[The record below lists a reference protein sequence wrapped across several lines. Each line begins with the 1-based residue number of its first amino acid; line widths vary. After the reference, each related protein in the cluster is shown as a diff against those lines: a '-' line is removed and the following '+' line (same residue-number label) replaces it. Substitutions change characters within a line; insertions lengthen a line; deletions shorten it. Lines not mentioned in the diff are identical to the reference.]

1 MENQSYYD
9 VMSKEYEKERH
20 HGYHAWLDRAEIDT
34 IADLIRDREV
44 LEVGCG
50 TGLMLTR
57 MAPIARRVTGVDL
70 SAGMLEKARERGLNV
85 IQADACDLPFPD
97 ASFDAAVSFK
107 VLAHIEDIRAALA
120 EMCRVVRPGGIV
132 AAEFYNR
139 HSIRSVIKFAK
150 KPSSIGGGVVDTD
163 VYTRYDSIAEM
174 KAYLPEGMEMVR
186 VRGIRT
192 VIPAAVF
199 MKIPLVDRALGW
211 HDGMVS
217 RTPFG
222 RLGGFVVIVAR
233 KAG

>member
-1 MENQSYYD
+1 MEIQSYYD
-9 VMSKEYEKERH
+9 VMSKGYEKERH

-34 IADLIRDREV
+34 ISDLIRGRDV

-50 TGLMLTR
+50 TGLMMTR
-57 MAPIARRVTGVDL
+57 IAPIARHVTGVDL

-85 IQADACDLPFPD
+85 MQADATKLPFAD

-107 VLAHIEDIRAALA
+107 VLAHIENIQAAMS

-139 HSIRSVIKFAK
+139 HSIRSLIKFAK
-150 KPSSIGGGVVDTD
+150 KPSEIGAGVVDTD
-163 VYTRYDSIAEM
+163 VFTRYDSISQAES
-174 KAYLPEGMEMVR
+174 YFPQGMEIIR

-199 MKIPLVDRALGW
+199 MKIPVLDRALGFQ
-211 HDGMVS
+211 DAIVS

-222 RLGGFVVIVAR
+222 RLGGFVVVVAR
-233 KAG
+233 KA

>member
-9 VMSKEYEKERH
+9 VMSKGYEKERH

-34 IADLIRDREV
+34 ISDLIRGRDV

-50 TGLMLTR
+50 TGLMMTR
-57 MAPIARRVTGVDL
+57 IAPIARHVTGVDL

-85 IQADACDLPFPD
+85 MQADATKLPFAD

-107 VLAHIEDIRAALA
+107 VLAHIENIQAAMS

-139 HSIRSVIKFAK
+139 HSIRSLIKFTK
-150 KPSSIGGGVVDTD
+150 KPSEIGAGVVDTD
-163 VYTRYDSIAEM
+163 VFTRYDSISQAES
-174 KAYLPEGMEMVR
+174 YFPQGMEIIR

-199 MKIPLVDRALGW
+199 MKIPVLDRALGFQ
-211 HDGMVS
+211 DAIVS

-222 RLGGFVVIVAR
+222 RLGGFVVVVAR
-233 KAG
+233 KA